1 MKFKIKIDENT
12 SLEDIKNELEK
23 LKKINVTEIPLN
35 HIRKITVFL
44 GCEEIQGTGSSI
56 RFFNEILLINPY
68 YKGYFQVHKIHK
80 GGNKELIR
88 KSDYV
93 KYLYPVLTIII
104 DLLNEQK

>member
-23 LKKINVTEIPLN
+23 LKKANVSEIPLN
-35 HIRKITVFL
+35 YIRKITLFL
-44 GCEEIQGTGSSI
+44 GIEEIQGKGSGI
-56 RFFNEILLINPY
+56 RFYSEVLLEHPY
-68 YKGYFQVHKIHK
+68 YNGYFQVHKIHK

-93 KYLYPVLTIII
+93 KYVYPTLIIII
-104 DLLNEQK
+104 DLLRELK